1 MIEREKRK
9 VGPFLWVS
17 FVGVFRL
24 FEVSFGILRIRPQVH
39 GCLDPL
45 TRSLVTF
52 EDEED
57 LVSKIEEIYMKLDMD
72 DSGGK
77 QWRERGGGREVEGER
92 WR

>member
-1 MIEREKRK
+1 MCVCARWCVQMIEREKRK
-9 VGPFLWVS
+9 
-17 FVGVFRL
+17 
-24 FEVSFGILRIRPQVH
+24 VH

-57 LVSKIEEIYMKLDMD
+57 LVNKIEDIYMKLDMD

-77 QWRERGGGREVEGER
+77 Q
-92 WR
+92 